1 VQLQQGALYATGC
14 SNCNRV
20 HLQQGALYATDP
32 LFWPLEH
39 PAAGGRFH
47 SNEEAEMALREWLRT

>member
-1 VQLQQGALYATGC
+1 
-14 SNCNRV
+14 V
-20 HLQQGALYATDP
+20 HLQQGAKYATDP

-39 PAAGGRFH
+39 PEAGGRCH